1 MVVGANNTPD
11 RAGPAY
17 IAARRGVNSEE
28 GGESVA
34 PGPQQSVYTLITVVA
49 APQGEAQAAAGPPP
63 LLQGQRR
70 ADGRTTAE
78 RAEPAHPARD
88 RRRRLGRNDAARAA
102 AAAPSL

>member
-1 MVVGANNTPD
+1 M
-11 RAGPAY
+11 
-17 IAARRGVNSEE
+17 NSEE